1 MAHLAV
7 IGSHSVN
14 GVAKLHTEI
23 LMDDV
28 LKDFFELY
36 PERFNNKTNGITQRR
51 WIQLSNPGLTD
62 LLDEKI
68 GQKWKRNPAELKVFK
83 GFEQDEKTIN
93 ELAKIKLENKV
104 RLAEYIEEVQGIKVN
119 PKAIFDVQIKR
130 LHAYKRQHLNM
141 LHILYRYL
149 EIKENPSI
157 DYTPRV
163 FIFGAKAAPSYVY
176 AKQIIKV
183 INSLAELINN
193 DTDIGDKLKIVFF
206 ENYGVSLAEKII
218 PAADVSEQ
226 ISLASMEAS
235 GTSNMKLMA
244 NGALTLATLDGAN
257 IEIKDFVGEENM
269 FVFGLSSND
278 VYELKAANNY
288 NSKAIYESNDKLRR
302 TLDALTNDTIPGLNG
317 EGYAIFDSL
326 VNYNDEYFVLKDF
339 ESYVDAQEKVDA
351 LYKDE
356 KEWTRKSLLNIASSA
371 PFSAD
376 YTIKRYSDDIWKVK
390 QYVGQKNGVQLLDEP
405 LV

>member
-1 MAHLAV
+1 M
-7 IGSHSVN
+7 
-14 GVAKLHTEI
+14 
-23 LMDDV
+23 
-28 LKDFFELY
+28 
-36 PERFNNKTNGITQRR
+36 
-51 WIQLSNPGLTD
+51 
-62 LLDEKI
+62 
-68 GQKWKRNPAELKVFK
+68 
-83 GFEQDEKTIN
+83 
-93 ELAKIKLENKV
+93 
-104 RLAEYIEEVQGIKVN
+104 
-119 PKAIFDVQIKR
+119 
-130 LHAYKRQHLNM
+130 
-141 LHILYRYL
+141 
-149 EIKENPSI
+149 
-157 DYTPRV
+157 
-163 FIFGAKAAPSYVY
+163 Y

-193 DTDIGDKLKIVFF
+193 DPDIGDKLKIVFF

-269 FVFGLSSND
+269 FVFGLTSD
-278 VYELKAANNY
+278 EVYELKSADNY
-288 NSKAIYESNDKLRR
+288 NSKVIYESNDKLRR